1 MMAKSSTLGL
11 SSLTSPVNAEP
22 PSPSL
27 YRTRASPYPPQLC
40 APQTAAMASHDE
52 LAHYNQV
59 MPHRVSRFPG
69 NPVSYT
75 NIQQQVVPHEN
86 NVKPYSLPSPIANAS
101 KRQMS
106 SDLGKSY
113 CPPKRCYSVT
123 KVTPA
128 KNVPERVVS
137 PPKSKSPVSDED
149 ALRRYLGSQAAK
161 KLPPPKK
168 TTSPVS
174 AKTSRYRREDSSQS
188 QSNRIPPPLVSRPS
202 QHRPNQSVSKT
213 YDNVRDAVSVTQ
225 GSHRRFSTSA
235 IPQPQPAMHSGQ
247 TLRRVV
253 SYGSEGSRVYEKINK
268 QNNKHEYENALH
280 FTRAYTSGSEHE
292 HNLHLQN
299 ITQPQQVTQDYRRS
313 FGQVALRQQSNGAKI
328 PTNFTNPHQIPTIFT
343 SSHGK
348 EGYLQSPIFEGQ
360 RNLQRHQRTQRK
372 ESYSVPQGYGNV
384 QTHSLPSHEG
394 YQIPSGLRD
403 FPAGERQTNQEGLQ
417 RINANYRN
425 VEALQKLGVYQIQ
438 QNHDGLMRQHQSQ
451 DGPPSHSKSSDLPS
465 KMSRCN
471 IPPPL
476 KRMNESAI
484 VTTGAG
490 DQPSPNPVRSPLV
503 RSPTINVAR
512 PRPSSVGSRPP
523 PLRHITEQERENS
536 TATPPVQ
543 TAKKSSKEIRSPAPA
558 MSEAASEVSTKGKD
572 DRELPDKCG
581 GYAYDHKSLPKIVA
595 VHSFVSGD
603 ENVLKL
609 IGQPDVPGRT
619 SVTVSMADNG
629 KSFAPV
635 ERTHSGSEAATNVPR
650 AHSNTS
656 LVHSDEAYTGGRCA
670 AKINSITT
678 GVQTHSAQVSTVPWA
693 VDKPHAGHN
702 TRHPSFYVRHFS
714 YIKRCGSKM
723 LKALKSYL
731 RTYLG

>member
-1 MMAKSSTLGL
+1 
-11 SSLTSPVNAEP
+11 
-22 PSPSL
+22 
-27 YRTRASPYPPQLC
+27 
-40 APQTAAMASHDE
+40 
-52 LAHYNQV
+52 
-59 MPHRVSRFPG
+59 
-69 NPVSYT
+69 
-75 NIQQQVVPHEN
+75 
-86 NVKPYSLPSPIANAS
+86 
-101 KRQMS
+101 
-106 SDLGKSY
+106 
-113 CPPKRCYSVT
+113 
-123 KVTPA
+123 
-128 KNVPERVVS
+128 
-137 PPKSKSPVSDED
+137 
-149 ALRRYLGSQAAK
+149 
-161 KLPPPKK
+161 
-168 TTSPVS
+168 
-174 AKTSRYRREDSSQS
+174 
-188 QSNRIPPPLVSRPS
+188 
-202 QHRPNQSVSKT
+202 
-213 YDNVRDAVSVTQ
+213 
-225 GSHRRFSTSA
+225 
-235 IPQPQPAMHSGQ
+235 
-247 TLRRVV
+247 
-253 SYGSEGSRVYEKINK
+253 
-268 QNNKHEYENALH
+268 
-280 FTRAYTSGSEHE
+280 
-292 HNLHLQN
+292 
-299 ITQPQQVTQDYRRS
+299 
-313 FGQVALRQQSNGAKI
+313 
-328 PTNFTNPHQIPTIFT
+328 
-343 SSHGK
+343 
-348 EGYLQSPIFEGQ
+348 
-360 RNLQRHQRTQRK
+360 
-372 ESYSVPQGYGNV
+372 
-384 QTHSLPSHEG
+384 
-394 YQIPSGLRD
+394 
-403 FPAGERQTNQEGLQ
+403 
-417 RINANYRN
+417 
-425 VEALQKLGVYQIQ
+425 
-438 QNHDGLMRQHQSQ
+438 MRQHQSQ

-731 RTYLG
+731 RTYLGWEYVHRRNPTAVRHRYAQRLWLRKRAQRCDCENEHSVVTAKTSTALRQRKRAQRCDCENEHSVATAKTSTALWQRKRSQRCDCENEHSVVTAKTSTALWLRKRAQRCDSKNEHNVVSAKTITALRQRKRAQHCDSENEHSVVTAKTSTALRLRKRAQRCDCENEHSVVTAKTSTALWQRKWAQRCDCENKHSVVTAKTSTALRLRKRAQRCDSKNKHSVVTAKTSTALWRRKRAQRCDSENKHSVVTAVEVTVLR